1 MSQHYIYKA
10 MDGRGRLTQGQITAN
25 NVNDLEARLERMG
38 FDLIDYKLQKDR
50 HSRFGKVTRQDLITF
65 CFTMEQLT
73 RAGVPIM
80 AGLED
85 MRDSLP
91 QSRLREVVSSL
102 IENIQG
108 GENLSEAMRHFP
120 DVFDQ
125 VFVSL
130 VNAGEHSGNMSKV
143 FEHLTE
149 TLKWHDELIAKTKK
163 LIMYPSFVGIV
174 IIGVF
179 FFLMMYLVPQLKQ
192 FFESMGKQLPVH
204 TRFLLQISDFIV
216 AYWYLVLSLPITA
229 AIGLHFGLIYSSR
242 LRFAF
247 DRFKLRV
254 WIIGPILE
262 KIILARFTNFFAL
275 LFSSGIT
282 VLDSLQIS
290 KKLAGNMVIEA
301 AIQRVIDQI
310 ADGVGISESF
320 ERARLFPQLVLRMVK
335 IGEST
340 GELDSALLNVTYF
353 YNRDIR
359 DSIDRIQTMIEPLM
373 IVIMGLLLGWV
384 MLSVLGPVYDM
395 ISKFNF

>member
-1 MSQHYIYKA
+1 MSQHYFYKA
-10 MDGRGRLTQGQITAN
+10 MDSRGRVTQGQINAN
-25 NVNDLEARLERMG
+25 NINDLEARLERMG
-38 FDLIDYKLQKDR
+38 FDLIDYKVQKNR
-50 HSRFGKVTRQDLITF
+50 HSRFGKVKRQELITF

-73 RAGVPIM
+73 RAGVPII

-85 MRDSLP
+85 IRDSLS
-91 QSRLREVVSSL
+91 QSRLREVVSNL

-125 VFVSL
+125 VFVNL
-130 VNAGEHSGNMSKV
+130 VNAGEHSGNLSKV

-149 TLKWHDELIAKTKK
+149 TLKWHDELVAKTKK
-163 LIMYPSFVGIV
+163 LIMYPIFVGVV

-179 FFLMMYLVPQLKQ
+179 FFLMLYLVPQLKQ
-192 FFESMGKQLPVH
+192 FFANMGKQLPMH
-204 TRFLLQISDFIV
+204 TKILLYISDFMV
-216 AYWYLVLSLPITA
+216 TYWYIVILLPILLIIGFN
-229 AIGLHFGLIYSSR
+229 IGLRYSSR
-242 LRFAF
+242 LRFMF
-247 DRFKLRV
+247 DRAKLRI

-262 KIILARFTNFFAL
+262 KIILARFANFFAL
-275 LFSSGIT
+275 LFGSGIT

-290 KKLAGNMVIEA
+290 KKLAGNVIIEA

-340 GELDSALLNVTYF
+340 GELDAALLNVTYF
-353 YNRDIR
+353 YNREIR
-359 DSIDRIQTMIEPLM
+359 DSIDKIQTMIEPLM

-395 ISKFNF
+395 ISKFDI

>member
-1 MSQHYIYKA
+1 MSQHYFYKA
-10 MDGRGRLTQGQITAN
+10 MDSRGRVTQGQINAN
-25 NVNDLEARLERMG
+25 NINDLEARLERMG
-38 FDLIDYKLQKDR
+38 FDLIDYKVQKNR
-50 HSRFGKVTRQDLITF
+50 HSRFGKVKRQELITF

-73 RAGVPIM
+73 RAGVPII

-85 MRDSLP
+85 IRDSLP
-91 QSRLREVVSSL
+91 QSRLREVVSNL

-125 VFVSL
+125 VFVNL
-130 VNAGEHSGNMSKV
+130 VNAGEHSGNLSKV

-149 TLKWHDELIAKTKK
+149 TLKWHDELVAKTKK
-163 LIMYPSFVGIV
+163 LIMYPIFVGVV

-179 FFLMMYLVPQLKQ
+179 FFLMLYLVPQLKQ
-192 FFESMGKQLPVH
+192 FFANMGKQLPMH
-204 TRFLLQISDFIV
+204 TKILLYISDFMV
-216 AYWYLVLSLPITA
+216 TYWYIVILLPILLIIGFN
-229 AIGLHFGLIYSSR
+229 IGLRYSSR
-242 LRFAF
+242 LRFMF
-247 DRFKLRV
+247 DRAKLRI

-262 KIILARFTNFFAL
+262 KIILARFANFFAL
-275 LFSSGIT
+275 LFGSGIT

-290 KKLAGNMVIEA
+290 KKLAGNVIIEA

-340 GELDSALLNVTYF
+340 GELDAALLNVTYF
-353 YNRDIR
+353 YNREIR
-359 DSIDRIQTMIEPLM
+359 DSIDKIQTMIEPLM

-395 ISKFNF
+395 ISKFDI

>member
-1 MSQHYIYKA
+1 MSQHYFYKA
-10 MDGRGRLTQGQITAN
+10 MDSRGRVTQGQISAN
-25 NVNDLEARLERMG
+25 NINDLEARLERMG
-38 FDLIDYKLQKDR
+38 FDLIDYKVQKDR
-50 HSRFGKVTRQDLITF
+50 HFRFGKVTRQDLITF

-73 RAGVPIM
+73 RAGVPII

-91 QSRLREVVSSL
+91 QSRLREVVSNL

-108 GENLSEAMRHFP
+108 GENLSESMHHFP

-130 VNAGEHSGNMSKV
+130 VNAGEHSGNLNKV

-163 LIMYPSFVGIV
+163 LIMYPTFVSIV
-174 IIGVF
+174 IVGVF
-179 FFLMMYLVPQLKQ
+179 MFLMLYLVPQLKQ
-192 FFESMGKQLPVH
+192 FFESMGKQLPMH
-204 TRFLLQISDFIV
+204 TQILLHISDFTV
-216 AYWYLVLSLPITA
+216 AYWYIVLSVPILTI
-229 AIGLHFGLIYSSR
+229 IGLNIGLRYSSR
-242 LRFAF
+242 LRFLF
-247 DRFKLRV
+247 DRIKLRI

-275 LFSSGIT
+275 LFGSGIT
-282 VLDSLQIS
+282 VLESLHIS
-290 KKLAGNMVIEA
+290 KKLAGNVVIEA

-340 GELDSALLNVTYF
+340 GELDAALLNVTYF
-353 YNRDIR
+353 YNREIR
-359 DSIDRIQTMIEPLM
+359 DSIDKIQTMIEPLM

-384 MLSVLGPVYDM
+384 MISVLGPVYDM

>member
-1 MSQHYIYKA
+1 
-10 MDGRGRLTQGQITAN
+10 
-25 NVNDLEARLERMG
+25 
-38 FDLIDYKLQKDR
+38 
-50 HSRFGKVTRQDLITF
+50 
-65 CFTMEQLT
+65 
-73 RAGVPIM
+73 
-80 AGLED
+80 
-85 MRDSLP
+85 
-91 QSRLREVVSSL
+91 
-102 IENIQG
+102 
-108 GENLSEAMRHFP
+108 
-120 DVFDQ
+120 
-125 VFVSL
+125 
-130 VNAGEHSGNMSKV
+130 
-143 FEHLTE
+143 
-149 TLKWHDELIAKTKK
+149 
-163 LIMYPSFVGIV
+163 
-174 IIGVF
+174 
-179 FFLMMYLVPQLKQ
+179 
-192 FFESMGKQLPVH
+192 MGKQLPAH
-204 TRFLLQISDFIV
+204 TRFLLQLSDFIV
-216 AYWYLVLSLPITA
+216 AYWYIVLSLPIFA
-229 AIGLHFGLIYSSR
+229 AIGLHFGLRYSSR
-242 LRFAF
+242 LRFTF
-247 DRFKLRV
+247 DRIKLRI

-290 KKLAGNMVIEA
+290 KKLAGNVVIEA

-353 YNRDIR
+353 YNREIR

>member
-1 MSQHYIYKA
+1 MSQHYFYKA
-10 MDGRGRLTQGQITAN
+10 MDSRGRLTQGQINAN
-25 NVNDLEARLERMG
+25 NINDLEARLERMG
-38 FDLIDYKLQKDR
+38 FDLIDYKVQKDR
-50 HSRFGKVTRQDLITF
+50 RSRFGKVTRQDLITF

-73 RAGVPIM
+73 RAGVPII

-91 QSRLREVVSSL
+91 QSRLREVISNL

-130 VNAGEHSGNMSKV
+130 VNAGEHSGNLNKV

-163 LIMYPSFVGIV
+163 LVMYPIFVGVV

-179 FFLMMYLVPQLKQ
+179 FFLMLYLVPQLKQ
-192 FFESMGKQLPVH
+192 FFDNMGKQLPLH
-204 TRFLLQISDFIV
+204 TRILLQISDFMV
-216 AYWYLVLSLPITA
+216 TYWYIVIILPILLIIGFN
-229 AIGLHFGLIYSSR
+229 IGLRYSSR
-242 LRFAF
+242 LRFMF
-247 DRFKLRV
+247 DRIKLRI

-290 KKLAGNMVIEA
+290 KKLAGNVIIEA

-340 GELDSALLNVTYF
+340 GELDAALLNVTYF
-353 YNRDIR
+353 YNREIR
-359 DSIDRIQTMIEPLM
+359 DSIDKIQTLIEPLM

>member
-1 MSQHYIYKA
+1 
-10 MDGRGRLTQGQITAN
+10 
-25 NVNDLEARLERMG
+25 
-38 FDLIDYKLQKDR
+38 
-50 HSRFGKVTRQDLITF
+50 
-65 CFTMEQLT
+65 
-73 RAGVPIM
+73 
-80 AGLED
+80 
-85 MRDSLP
+85 
-91 QSRLREVVSSL
+91 
-102 IENIQG
+102 
-108 GENLSEAMRHFP
+108 
-120 DVFDQ
+120 
-125 VFVSL
+125 
-130 VNAGEHSGNMSKV
+130 
-143 FEHLTE
+143 
-149 TLKWHDELIAKTKK
+149 
-163 LIMYPSFVGIV
+163 
-174 IIGVF
+174 
-179 FFLMMYLVPQLKQ
+179 
-192 FFESMGKQLPVH
+192 
-204 TRFLLQISDFIV
+204 
-216 AYWYLVLSLPITA
+216 
-229 AIGLHFGLIYSSR
+229 LIYSSR